1 MGRGVRAACSSDL
14 KRLLPLCV
22 KNEAHCHHYQYHDH
36 KNTPVLAARTRLH
49 ICTGTVLK
57 YPKALFDAAVAKKF
71 PKEKLTITLDKPTTK
86 FSKDRQKIELCGIWT
101 SKLPK
106 QSGDFCLD
114 FHPSWNKVKGEIEI
128 SQINI
133 LKLTSGDA
141 KELPAGISGTLNS
154 TLLTLLDGTSV
165 YHVPDMVGKH
175 MDKLEVQESSFK
187 LVF

>member
-1 MGRGVRAACSSDL
+1 MLKTKRIVITDSTMTKKILLYLLLGLACTFAQALSLS
-14 KRLLPLCV
+14 
-22 KNEAHCHHYQYHDH
+22 
-36 KNTPVLAARTRLH
+36 
-49 ICTGTVLK
+49 I
-57 YPKALFDAAVAKKF
+57 PKALFDAAVAKKF

-128 SQINI
+128 SKINI

-175 MDKLEVQESSFK
+175 MDNLELQESSFK

>member
-1 MGRGVRAACSSDL
+1 
-14 KRLLPLCV
+14 
-22 KNEAHCHHYQYHDH
+22 
-36 KNTPVLAARTRLH
+36 
-49 ICTGTVLK
+49 VLK
-57 YPKALFDAAVAKKF
+57 TKRIVITASTMTTKIPLYLLLALACTFAQALSLSIPKALFDAAVAKKF

-128 SQINI
+128 SKINI

-175 MDKLEVQESSFK
+175 MDNLELQESSFK